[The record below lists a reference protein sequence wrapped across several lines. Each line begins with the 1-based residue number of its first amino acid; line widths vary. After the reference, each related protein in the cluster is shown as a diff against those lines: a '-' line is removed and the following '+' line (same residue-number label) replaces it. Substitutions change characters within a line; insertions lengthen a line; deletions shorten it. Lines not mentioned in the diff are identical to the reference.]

1 MDSVIKE
8 GKWQI
13 IENAN
18 AMTKHMKRAEKDIL
32 EESKENKQSHKE
44 SW

>member
-1 MDSVIKE
+1 MDNVIKE

-13 IENAN
+13 SENAN
-18 AMTKHMKRAEKDIL
+18 DMTKHIKRVEKDIL